1 MHYFHAGKR
10 LPGWLIPLVIFLVI
24 LTVFLYGTGTVSGR
38 NIAREKESLQNAL
51 SRDITDCYAYTGRYP
66 ESLDQIRSRYG
77 LSYDESLFFVD
88 YRVVGANLRP
98 TVVVLE
104 RRDAK

>member
-66 ESLDQIRSRYG
+66 ESLEQIKSRYG
-77 LSYDESLFFVD
+77 LTYDESRFFVD
-88 YRVVGANLRP
+88 YRVIGANLRP

-104 RRDAK
+104 RGNAH